1 MMGDKGGYVWLKKS
15 LGGGKEEKEGDEME
29 QGKGWK
35 GEGTMVRPGKVGE
48 ETLVNAK

>member
-1 MMGDKGGYVWLKKS
+1 MGDKGGYVWLKNS

-35 GEGTMVRPGKVGE
+35 GEGTMVVVPGKAGE
-48 ETLVNAK
+48 GALVNAK